1 MTGSGNAWLPR
12 ARPRGVPSGLAALV
26 CFAALAAR
34 VSAQTPDYQNPDL
47 PFERRVADLVSR
59 MTIEEKVSQMQDVA
73 PAIDRLGIPRY
84 NWWNEALHGVA
95 RSGLATSFPQA
106 IGLAATWDDSLIF
119 RMATVISDEAR
130 AKHHEYVRHGS
141 RERYQGLTFWSP
153 NINLFRDPRWG
164 RGQETYG
171 EDPFLTG
178 RLAVQFIRGMQGDDP
193 KYLKTIATVKH
204 FAVHSGPEPARHT
217 FDAVV
222 SERDLRESYLPHF
235 AAGIR
240 EGHAYSLM
248 CAYNRVDGSPACGSD
263 LLLKNILRGDWGFSG
278 YVVSDCGA
286 INDIYERHKVAPTA
300 AAGSALAVKAG
311 TDLECGH
318 VYANLVDAVRQGLI
332 TEQAIDTAVKR
343 LFLARFQLGTFD
355 PPERVRWAQIPISV
369 LDQPAHR
376 ALARQ
381 VARESIVLLKNADGV
396 LPLRKDLGTIAVIG
410 PNCDDRRMLLG
421 NYEGAPADSITPL
434 RGIREAVSPGTRVLY
449 ARGSDWVT
457 PADSLLTDAVRVAQ
471 QANAVV
477 LCLGLTAHL
486 EGEEMRVEIAGF
498 SGGDRT
504 TIDLPA
510 SQERLLERIIA
521 VGKPTVLVLM
531 SGSAVAVNWA
541 QEHVPAIIEAWYG
554 GQAAGSALADVL
566 FGDYNPAG
574 RLPVTFYRSVN
585 DLPAFDDYRVA
596 GGGRTYRFFTG
607 TPLYPFGYGL
617 SYTTFAYKNLRTSAA
632 TLRASDTAVVRVD
645 VTNTGQ
651 RTGDEVA
658 QLYVRHIGSR
668 VERPNEDL
676 RGYRRITLKPGE
688 TRTVEFSLPAASLAY
703 WNSDLHRWV
712 VETEPVE
719 LAVGASSADIRV
731 RRRIQV
737 QSR

>member
-1 MTGSGNAWLPR
+1 
-12 ARPRGVPSGLAALV
+12 
-26 CFAALAAR
+26 
-34 VSAQTPDYQNPDL
+34 
-47 PFERRVADLVSR
+47 
-59 MTIEEKVSQMQDVA
+59 
-73 PAIDRLGIPRY
+73 
-84 NWWNEALHGVA
+84 
-95 RSGLATSFPQA
+95 
-106 IGLAATWDDSLIF
+106 
-119 RMATVISDEAR
+119 MATVISDEAR
-130 AKHHEYVRHGS
+130 AKHQEYVRHGS

-193 KYLKTIATVKH
+193 KYLKTVATVKH
-204 FAVHSGPEPARHT
+204 FAVHSGPEPERHT

-263 LLLKNILRGDWGFSG
+263 LLLKDILRGQWGFRG

-300 AAGSALAVKAG
+300 AAASALAVKTG
-311 TDLECGH
+311 TDLECGR

-332 TEQAIDTAVKR
+332 TEQTIDTAVKR
-343 LFLARFQLGTFD
+343 LFLARFRLGMFD
-355 PPERVRWAQIPISV
+355 PPERVRWARIPISV

-381 VARESIVLLKNADGV
+381 VARESIVLLKNAGGV

-410 PNCDDRRMLLG
+410 PNADDRRMLLG

-449 ARGSDWVT
+449 ARGSDWVA
-457 PADSLLTDAVRVAQ
+457 PGDSGVAEAVRTAE
-471 QANAVV
+471 QADVVV
-477 LCLGLTAHL
+477 LCLGLTAQL
-486 EGEEMRVEIAGF
+486 EGEEMPVEIAGF
-498 SGGDRT
+498 RGGDRT
-504 TIDLPA
+504 SIDLPA
-510 SQERLLERIIA
+510 SQERLLERIVA

-541 QEHVPAIIEAWYG
+541 QGHVTAIIEAWYG

-574 RLPVTFYRSVN
+574 RLPVTFYQSVD
-585 DLPAFDDYRVA
+585 DLPPFDDYRMT
-596 GGGRTYRFFTG
+596 GRTYRFFKG

-617 SYTTFAYKNLRTSAA
+617 SYTTFAYKNLRSSAA
-632 TLRASDTAVVRVD
+632 TVRASDTLIVRVD

-658 QLYVRHIGSR
+658 QLYVRHLGSR

-688 TRTVEFSLPAASLAY
+688 TRTVAFSLPASSLAY
-703 WNSDLHRWV
+703 WNPDTHRWV
-712 VETEPVE
+712 VEAEPVE

-737 QSR
+737 EGRQ

>member
-1 MTGSGNAWLPR
+1 MTASENGWWLR
-12 ARPRGVPSGLAALV
+12 ALSLTWVSL
-26 CFAALAAR
+26 FAAQL
-34 VSAQTPDYQNPDL
+34 SAQTPDYQNPDL

-59 MTIEEKVSQMQDVA
+59 MTLAEKVSQMQDVA
-73 PAIDRLGIPRY
+73 PAIARLGIPAY

-119 RMATVISDEAR
+119 RMATVVSDEAR
-130 AKHHEYVRHGS
+130 AKHHEYVRQGS

-193 KYLKTIATVKH
+193 KYLKTVSTVKH
-204 FAVHSGPEPARHT
+204 FAVHSGPEPERHT
-217 FDAVV
+217 FDAIVR
-222 SERDLRESYLPHF
+222 ERDLRESYLPHF

-240 EGHAYSLM
+240 EGRAYSLM
-248 CAYNRVDGSPACGSD
+248 CAYNRVLGSPACGSS
-263 LLLKNILRGDWGFSG
+263 LLLKDILRDEWGFSG

-286 INDIYERHKVAPTA
+286 INDIYERHKVVPTA
-300 AAGSALAVKAG
+300 AGAAALAVKTG
-311 TDLECGH
+311 TDLECGN
-318 VYANLVDAVRQGLI
+318 VYANLVNAVKQGLI
-332 TEQAIDTAVKR
+332 TEQAIDTALQR
-343 LFLARFQLGTFD
+343 LFLARFRLGMFD
-355 PPERVRWAQIPISV
+355 PPERVRWAQIPISG

-381 VARESIVLLKNADGV
+381 VARESIVLLKNAGGV
-396 LPLRKDLGTIAVIG
+396 LPLRKDIGTIAVIG

-434 RGIREAVSPGTRVLY
+434 RGIREAVSRGTRVLY
-449 ARGSDWVT
+449 ARGSDWVVLG
-457 PADSLLTDAVRVAQ
+457 DSGLAEAVRAAE
-471 QANAVV
+471 QADAVV
-477 LCLGLTAHL
+477 LCLGLTAQL
-486 EGEEMRVEIAGF
+486 EGEEMPVEIAGF
-498 SGGDRT
+498 RGGDRT
-504 TIDLPA
+504 SIDLPA
-510 SQERLLERIIA
+510 AQERLLERIVA

-566 FGDYNPAG
+566 FGDYNPGG
-574 RLPVTFYRSVN
+574 RLPVTFYKSVN
-585 DLPAFDDYRVA
+585 DLPPFDDYRMA
-596 GGGRTYRFFTG
+596 GRTYRFFKG

-617 SYTTFAYKNLRTSAA
+617 SYTTFAYKNLRTSTG
-632 TLRASDTAVVRVD
+632 TLRASDTVIVRVD
-645 VTNTGQ
+645 VTNTG
-651 RTGDEVA
+651 RRIGDDVA
-658 QLYVRHIGSR
+658 QLYVRHLGSR
-668 VERPNEDL
+668 VERPTEDL
-676 RGYRRITLKPGE
+676 RGFRRVTLKPDE
-688 TRTVEFSLPAASLAY
+688 TRTVEFSLPASSLAY

-712 VETEPVE
+712 VEQEPVE
-719 LAVGASSADIRV
+719 LAVGASSADIRL

-737 QSR
+737 VSLQ